1 MERVIVAYLS
11 REENNNVQSLWLLEF
26 IDRPE
31 CESSELLQGC
41 VFIGLHV
48 ADIDRAVDFYQHV
61 LGFWLSNKVCKENKE
76 TASLI
81 SYLYLI
87 NRNDSQLFY
96 LELVSFN
103 ELQRS

>member
-1 MERVIVAYLS
+1 MSCCKDVS
-11 REENNNVQSLWLLEF
+11 SLGYMLL
-26 IDRPE
+26 ILI
-31 CESSELLQGC
+31 ELL
-41 VFIGLHV
+41 I
-48 ADIDRAVDFYQHV
+48 FYQHV